1 MKRYYSMIESPLGP
15 LCLVADVQGLCGV
28 FFEEHRHQGFDPEW
42 KQDDALKIFQE
53 TRSQFQEYFSG
64 RRQRFDVP
72 IGEISG
78 TPFQQEVWQALHTIP
93 YGKTCSYGALAQS
106 IGRPKAVRAL
116 GAANGRNPLSI
127 IVPCHRV
134 IAGNGD
140 LQGYSGGLERKR
152 RLLEW
157 EREWVSKS

>member
-1 MKRYYSMIESPLGP
+1 MTRYYSMMESPVGP
-15 LCLVADVQGLCGV
+15 LCLVADAQGLCGV
-28 FFEEHRHQGFDPEW
+28 FFEDHRHQVFDPEW
-42 KQDDALKIFQE
+42 VQDDALKIFQK
-53 TRSQFQEYFSG
+53 TRPQLQEYFAG
-64 RRQRFDVP
+64 QRQQFDLP
-72 IGEISG
+72 IGKVSG
-78 TPFQQEVWQALHTIP
+78 TPFQQEVWQALRSIP
-93 YGKTCSYGALAQS
+93 YGETRSYGALAQS

-140 LQGYSGGLERKR
+140 LQGYAGGLERKR

-157 EREWVSKS
+157 ESQWLAKS